1 MRKIFNLNLWPSE
14 EDRFM
19 IFLSHCHMRKIFNLN
34 LWPSEEEK
42 RRKQLYNQQQRQST
56 FPPTT
61 GGGVVVDG
69 VDGGEGGVRRLFGIR
84 NYLHNF
90 YFMSP
95 SPTVEEIGV
104 ITGSPSG
111 GNWYLLP
118 PPPSHRLGLY
128 ACRLMT
134 LLGMFLLLGGAAAI
148 IVGYSWP
155 HYFRNNTLE
164 ERLLR
169 IAIDQDEEGNFY
181 IPPERLADMLR
192 DPMHGVKMAG
202 FCVFAIGAS
211 MMAVSLMIPSFAQCF
226 GGPTSRLAAFAS
238 GDNTPNEAPVRVY
251 SAGQGAQQKFRVLP
265 AKPTGGHKISPT
277 SGPVPVMEEMCK
289 VQPIKGGKSPS
300 PPAYSPSGD
309 DLLTGGG
316 KEPLIG
322 RQ

>member
-1 MRKIFNLNLWPSE
+1 
-14 EDRFM
+14 
-19 IFLSHCHMRKIFNLN
+19 
-34 LWPSEEEK
+34 
-42 RRKQLYNQQQRQST
+42 
-56 FPPTT
+56 
-61 GGGVVVDG
+61 VDG
-69 VDGGEGGVRRLFGIR
+69 GGGEGGEGGRRLFGIR

-95 SPTVEEIGV
+95 SPMEEIV
-104 ITGSPSG
+104 IGGGIAGSPSG

-128 ACRLMT
+128 VCRLMT

-181 IPPERLADMLR
+181 IPPERLTEMLR

-238 GDNTPNEAPVRVY
+238 GDNTPNEAPVRIY
-251 SAGQGAQQKFRVLP
+251 AASPGSQKFRVSP

-277 SGPVPVMEEMCK
+277 SGPVPVMEEISK
-289 VQPIKGGKSPS
+289 VQPGKSGKSPS
-300 PPAYSPSGD
+300 PPAYSPSAD
-309 DLLTGGG
+309 EMLTG
-316 KEPLIG
+316 KEPLM
-322 RQ
+322 